1 MNILKTHII
10 ALFLLIITTPSFA
23 AVTMDVRP
31 ATTYQSVEGVGGGI
45 VYYLD
50 WIAKHR
56 NCEAIYDTVYNGLG
70 LTGLRIGNWAQEPDA
85 DLTYDSL
92 IVAAGKKRLGEEF
105 FVDMTSWTAPA
116 SLKSNGKMEASG
128 GNGNVSLKKEF
139 NGFVYDKFGQW
150 WKRSLEQYRK
160 VGIYPDYVSI
170 QNEPDCNPDYYGM
183 ELNADESNPNV
194 ASYAK
199 ALSAAAKQINQLQ
212 NPPVIIG
219 PEVLGIGWNRVQDY
233 LTPADKKLLGG
244 YSFHY
249 YHSGLNDHDA
259 IDKRYAYP
267 DDFKDAMSGL
277 YNTYGKENKP
287 LFMTENS
294 PLRDPVDM
302 DPIYTAWFMN
312 LAFTVNHASS
322 YLHWNLIWGVSGDAC
337 INIDTVYVNGKYET
351 LENGYRVNGDYHAL
365 RHYSKFVKRG
375 WKMLYATTSD
385 ADVLITAF
393 KSPSDD
399 AYSVV
404 LVNKS
409 RFDKSLEC
417 SFNPTQC
424 TQTVIQSEVM
434 KKSWSKVLGT
444 FDSQKELKLPANS
457 ITTIAYNPRP
467 GKIVFETDVEMA
479 WNNTKAWTPKRVPSS
494 LDTVEVVKGTLKSSS
509 LDQAAPFTMNM
520 GTIVDLAGMNHLS
533 MLHSNG
539 GTIRV
544 LESST
549 LVADTLSVESQ
560 LGINVI
566 SKDTTTNFTLKGSII
581 GKEILNKIG
590 TDTLSVY
597 ADASE
602 YEGRWVISD
611 GVFRVYEVSSLGQ
624 NGVDLIQGNMEIN
637 CDAETNR
644 MYVGADAKLILNG
657 SLMVKSMRL
666 GADTLFGGIYTSE
679 DYPNF
684 LAGDGILIVDLPR
697 PSLTKNYDVD
707 SIQYVDLKDSIS
719 PLLYHWENADSVS
732 VNWDPIQPNGIRVDV
747 DDSLSNLSIS
757 GKSDTAGTF
766 VYRLAT
772 VGEYGPVARDSGK
785 FVFRNSPEHAMAH
798 NVEVSHMRVVFQEGH
813 ISIFSDSYHEGP
825 CNMLLADVTGRV
837 LAADETTLINGENIV
852 EIGDI
857 PLGTYLLQI
866 RGKNIYKT
874 FKIVME

>member
-1 MNILKTHII
+1 
-10 ALFLLIITTPSFA
+10 
-23 AVTMDVRP
+23 MDVRP

-85 DLTYDSL
+85 DLTFDSL
-92 IVAAGKKRLGEEF
+92 IVAAGKKRLGDEF
-105 FVDMTSWTAPA
+105 FIDMTSWTAPA
-116 SLKSNGKMEASG
+116 SLKSNGKLEATG

-160 VGIYPDYVSI
+160 VGIYPDYVSL

-212 NPPVIIG
+212 NPPIIIG

-312 LAFTVNHASS
+312 LAFTVNHAAS

-337 INIDTVYVNGKYET
+337 INIDTVYVNGKYKT

-375 WKMLYATTSD
+375 WQMLYATTSD

-399 AYSVV
+399 AYSVI

-409 RFDKSLEC
+409 RFEKVLDC
-417 SFNPTQC
+417 SFNPSQC
-424 TQTVIQSEVM
+424 TQTVIQSDVL

-444 FDSQKELKLPANS
+444 YDELKELKLPANS
-457 ITTIAYNPRP
+457 ITTIAYNPKP
-467 GKIVFETDVEMA
+467 GKLIFDNDLEMA
-479 WNNTKAWTPKRVPSS
+479 WNSSKAWNPQRVPSS
-494 LDTVEVVKGTLKSSS
+494 LDTVEVVKGILLAHDLK
-509 LDQAAPFTMNM
+509 QEAPFKINM
-520 GTIVDLAGMNHLS
+520 ATGLS
-533 MLHSNG
+533 LEGDNRFSELRTNG

-544 LESST
+544 GDAST
-549 LVADTLSVESQ
+549 LTADTFFVDAQ
-560 LGINVI
+560 TGINVTSI
-566 SKDTTTNFTLKGSII
+566 DSIANLTLHGTLVGSS
-581 GKEILNKIG
+581 ILNKIG
-590 TDTLSVY
+590 TDTLSV
-597 ADASE
+597 DMDGSL

-611 GVFRVYEVSSLGQ
+611 GVFNVDDVTSLGT
-624 NGVDLIQGNMEIN
+624 NGVDVILGLMKVNSN
-637 CDAETNR
+637 AETNR
-644 MYVGADAKLILNG
+644 LYVGADAKVELNG
-657 SLMVKSMRL
+657 SLLVKSVRL
-666 GADTLFGGIYTSE
+666 GTDTLFGGIYTAE
-679 DYPNF
+679 DYPDF
-684 LAGDGILIVDLPR
+684 LSGEGVLIVDLPR
-697 PSLTKNYDVD
+697 PSLTKDEDVD
-707 SIQYVDLKDSIS
+707 SVQIVSVSDSIA
-719 PLLYHWENADSVS
+719 PLVYRWENADSVA
-732 VNWDPIQPNGIRVDV
+732 VDWNPVQPKGINVEV
-747 DDSLSNLSIS
+747 DDSLYSMTIS

-766 VYRLAT
+766 VYHVST

-785 FVFRNSPEHAMAH
+785 FVFRPAPENETSLKH
-798 NVEVSHMRVVFQEGH
+798 NLAVEHIRIVFQDGH
-813 ISIFSDSYHEGP
+813 ISIFSDDYHAGE
-825 CNMLLADVTGRV
+825 CHMLLADVTGRV
-837 LAADETTLINGENIV
+837 LAANSTELIDGENVV
-852 EIGDI
+852 EVGEI
-857 PLGTYLLQI
+857 PMGTYLLQI

-874 FKIVME
+874 FKVVFE